1 MTPIQ
6 PNKHRLQSVFL
17 LVTAAGLTPIA
28 LIYGIA
34 PEKTLPW
41 LFGIDVSGVDTR
53 HIFKAFMGLYLALA
67 GFWVAGAIHPQLRVP
82 ALWSVFIFM
91 VGLALGRILS
101 LVIDGQPSGLLIFY
115 LLLEIGFG
123 AMGWWLLKDAQAT
136 D

>member
-1 MTPIQ
+1 MTPIDHKKQ
-6 PNKHRLQSVFL
+6 RLQSAFL
-17 LVTAAGLTPIA
+17 LVTAIGLTPIA

-67 GFWVAGAIHPQLRVP
+67 GFWIAGAIKPDLRIP

-101 LVIDGQPSGLLIFY
+101 FLVDGWPSGLLIFY
-115 LLLEIGFG
+115 LMLEISFG
-123 AMGWWLLKDAQAT
+123 AMGWWLLKASKP
-136 D
+136 